1 MKETPDPRFPDRAP
15 VISSKRN
22 LPMAV
27 AAVETHRW
35 NRDEYE
41 RMAAQGFFAPDAR
54 VELVDGIV
62 YDMTPQG
69 SFHSAG
75 VCACQKILD
84 RIFSDGHDVRVQMP
98 LAIGE
103 CSEPEP
109 DLAVVSG
116 SYQDYAFSQPRTA
129 VLVVEV
135 ADKSLAHDRKRKIPD
150 YARAGI
156 PEVWV
161 MNLKAA
167 VLGVYRDPRDGVYQT
182 RLKVRIGDKVSPLAE
197 PAAEI
202 AVAELFFWKRPAGHE

>member
-1 MKETPDPRFPDRAP
+1 
-15 VISSKRN
+15 
-22 LPMAV
+22 MAV
-27 AAVETHRW
+27 AAVEAHRW
-35 NRDEYE
+35 TREEYE
-41 RMAAQGFFAPDAR
+41 RMAAQGLFAPDAR

-75 VCACQKILD
+75 VCACEKILE

-98 LAIGE
+98 LALGE

-109 DLAVVSG
+109 DVAVVRG
-116 SYQDYAFSQPRTA
+116 SYQDYAFSQPTTA

-156 PEVWV
+156 PEAWL
-161 MNLKAA
+161 MNLKAE
-167 VLGVYRDPRDGVYQT
+167 VLEVYRDPQGEVYQT
-182 RLKVRIGDKVSPLAE
+182 RLKYRIGDAVSPLAK

-202 AVAELFFWKRPAGHE
+202 AVAELFFWKRLAGHE

>member
-1 MKETPDPRFPDRAP
+1 MVSPR
-15 VISSKRN
+15 RN

-35 NRDEYE
+35 TREEYE
-41 RMAAQGFFAPDAR
+41 RMAAKGLFAPDVR

-75 VCACQKILD
+75 VCACQKSLEK
-84 RIFSDGHDVRVQMP
+84 IFRDGHHVRVLMP
-98 LAIGE
+98 LALGD

-109 DLAVVSG
+109 DIAVVRG
-116 SYQDYAFSQPRTA
+116 SYEDYAFAQPTAA
-129 VLVVEV
+129 VLIVEV
-135 ADKSLAHDRKRKIPD
+135 GDKSLSYDRKQKIPD
-150 YARAGI
+150 YARTGV
-156 PEVWV
+156 PEAWL

-167 VLGVYRDPRDGVYQT
+167 VLEVYRDPVDGVYQT
-182 RLKVRIGDKVSPLAE
+182 RLKFRIGDKVSPLAR

-202 AVAELFFWKRPAGHE
+202 AVADLFFWRRGK